1 MNDRSIVP
9 LIKASKQQVLKLV
22 LEDDTLSTQNVLFL
36 MFWFTF
42 IITYKGR
49 VVSQLSEATRKLLY
63 IIKKNNL
70 SM

>member
-49 VVSQLSEATRKLLY
+49 AVSQLSEATGKLPY